1 MSLSFAALSECFGA
15 SEPIDTG
22 AMACTRRI
30 SATFKDVP
38 GGQPLGPT
46 FDYSHRLL
54 GFKLAAEGETAVA
67 KQAAPRDTPTPHV
80 TEFLN
85 AEGSIQQEH
94 AEDMTPGDLT
104 REPMQLPAD

>member
-15 SEPIDTG
+15 FEPIDTG

-38 GGQPLGPT
+38 GGQVLGPT

-54 GFKLAAEGETAVA
+54 DFKLAAEGETAVA
-67 KQAAPRDTPTPHV
+67 KQAAPRDTA
-80 TEFLN
+80 N
-85 AEGSIQQEH
+85 AACHRISECGRFDS
-94 AEDMTPGDLT
+94 T
-104 REPMQLPAD
+104 RAR